1 VARLGNHQGSPMP
14 DGIGAVALRVTR
26 GATAPVGDDG
36 SGLVGEGM
44 IFRLVVPGE
53 AAELVAAYDQAVA
66 RAQRVRALLSAA
78 GLDGGSVLV
87 VPSWTE
93 AGEPVVY
100 LSGLTAA
107 AQQSLV
113 DILRG
118 GVRPPPDNDRG
129 GGERAA

>member
-1 VARLGNHQGSPMP
+1 
-14 DGIGAVALRVTR
+14 
-26 GATAPVGDDG
+26 
-36 SGLVGEGM
+36 M

-53 AAELVAAYDQAVA
+53 AAGLVAAYDRAVT
-66 RAQRVRALLSAA
+66 RAQRLRALLIAA

-107 AQQSLV
+107 AQQSLA

-118 GVRPPPDNDRG
+118 GVRPPPNDDRG
-129 GGERAA
+129 GGERVA

>member
-1 VARLGNHQGSPMP
+1 
-14 DGIGAVALRVTR
+14 
-26 GATAPVGDDG
+26 
-36 SGLVGEGM
+36 M

-53 AAELVAAYDQAVA
+53 AAGLVAAYDRAVA
-66 RAQRVRALLSAA
+66 DTQRVRALLTAA
-78 GLDGGSVLV
+78 GLDVGSVLV

-107 AQQSLV
+107 AQRRLA

-118 GVRPPPDNDRG
+118 GIGPPPDDDRG

>member
-1 VARLGNHQGSPMP
+1 MP
-14 DGIGAVALRVTR
+14 NGIGAGALRVMR
-26 GATAPVGDDG
+26 GAG
-36 SGLVGEGM
+36 SGRSGREWLVGEGM

-53 AAELVAAYDQAVA
+53 EASRLVAAYDRAVA
-66 RAQRVRALLSAA
+66 RAQRVRALLVAA
-78 GLDGGSVLV
+78 GVDAASVLV

-100 LSGLTAA
+100 VGGLTISAR
-107 AQQSLV
+107 QSLA

-118 GVRPPPDNDRG
+118 GLGPSPDDDRG

>member
-1 VARLGNHQGSPMP
+1 
-14 DGIGAVALRVTR
+14 
-26 GATAPVGDDG
+26 
-36 SGLVGEGM
+36 VGEGM

-53 AAELVAAYDQAVA
+53 AAGLVAAYDRAVA
-66 RAQRVRALLSAA
+66 RAQRLRVLLIAA

-100 LSGLTAA
+100 VSGLTAD
-107 AQQSLV
+107 AQRSLA
-113 DILRG
+113 DIVRS
-118 GVRPPPDNDRG
+118 GVGPPPDDDRG

>member
-1 VARLGNHQGSPMP
+1 
-14 DGIGAVALRVTR
+14 
-26 GATAPVGDDG
+26 
-36 SGLVGEGM
+36 M
-44 IFRLVVPGE
+44 IFRLVVQGE
-53 AAELVAAYDQAVA
+53 AAGLVAAYNRAVV
-66 RAQRVRALLSAA
+66 RAQRLRALLTTA

-100 LSGLTAA
+100 VSGLTGA
-107 AQQSLV
+107 AQRSLA

-118 GVRPPPDNDRG
+118 GVGPPPDDDRG

>member
-1 VARLGNHQGSPMP
+1 
-14 DGIGAVALRVTR
+14 
-26 GATAPVGDDG
+26 
-36 SGLVGEGM
+36 M

-53 AAELVAAYDQAVA
+53 AAGLVAAYDRAVA
-66 RAQRVRALLSAA
+66 RAQRVRALLVAA

-100 LSGLTAA
+100 VSGDLAG
-107 AQQSLV
+107 
-113 DILRG
+113 ILRG
-118 GVRPPPDNDRG
+118 GLGPPPNDDSG

>member
-1 VARLGNHQGSPMP
+1 M
-14 DGIGAVALRVTR
+14 
-26 GATAPVGDDG
+26 
-36 SGLVGEGM
+36 GEGM

-53 AAELVAAYDQAVA
+53 EASRLVAAYDRAVT
-66 RAQRVRALLSAA
+66 RAQRVRVLLVAA
-78 GLDGGSVLV
+78 GVDAASVQV

-100 LSGLTAA
+100 VSGLTISAR
-107 AQQSLV
+107 QSLA

-118 GVRPPPDNDRG
+118 GLGPPPDDDRG